1 MSPLSVGSSVGRA
14 AGEVMLLPPSQGLLN
29 LPGAQ
34 RSASMAALQEH
45 FPCPVNFSAP
55 RGRSGLCKISRQE
68 SERAAAVHLPGHCQ
82 ILDITLAS
90 SQDGSGTE
98 KKRNGRGNVV
108 KWPSNSCLLYNTI
121 SPTLLIDDN
130 YIIDHIL
137 SSISQI

>member
-1 MSPLSVGSSVGRA
+1 MSPLSVGSSMGRA

-34 RSASMAALQEH
+34 RSASIAALQEH
-45 FPCPVNFSAP
+45 FPCPGNLSAL

-68 SERAAAVHLPGHCQ
+68 LERGAAVHLPGHCQ

-98 KKRNGRGNVV
+98 NKRNGRGNVA
-108 KWPSNSCLLYNTI
+108 KWPLNSCVY
-121 SPTLLIDDN
+121 
-130 YIIDHIL
+130 YIIQFPPHC
-137 SSISQI
+137 